1 MMMLVG
7 GCSTRTPE
15 TPTSFGGEFIPPVSA
30 DIVLDNFIAA
40 VNNVNT
46 ENYML
51 CLADATLRSPQPFRF
66 EPSAEARAR
75 YQALYD
81 TWSTVKER
89 QSFLA
94 MRSRIRDNRPL
105 LSLFNRTETFSS
117 PDLKIFS
124 MDYELMQL
132 GSGGDYDPD
141 DALVDFMMS
150 DSKFNGPIRP
160 DTMPF
165 GYFADPEVDELTELQ
180 RVESDIEKRKELVQ
194 KANLITSNK
203 VAFAFTHHPV
213 DNLIY
218 RAEVNFPDESRIP
231 GLVDMDRIT
240 LG

>member
-1 MMMLVG
+1 MHTHRSPASQRITKAIVMMVLLVG

-15 TPTSFGGEFIPPVSA
+15 APTSFGGEFIPPVSA

-81 TWSTVKER
+81 AWSNDKER

-117 PDLKIFS
+117 PDLKIYS
-124 MDYELMQL
+124 MDYELI
-132 GSGGDYDPD
+132 
-141 DALVDFMMS
+141 VDHDLS
-150 DSKFNGPIRP
+150 AIPRTLTG
-160 DTMPF
+160 TM
-165 GYFADPEVDELTELQ
+165 VLELQ
-180 RVESDIEKRKELVQ
+180 RESSGQWSIARWIDARRSADTVESTWSLL
-194 KANLITSNK
+194 KAQLSN
-203 VAFAFTHHPV
+203 
-213 DNLIY
+213 
-218 RAEVNFPDESRIP
+218 
-231 GLVDMDRIT
+231 
-240 LG
+240 

>member
-81 TWSTVKER
+81 TWSTDKER

-124 MDYELMQL
+124 MDYELIVDHDL
-132 GSGGDYDPD
+132 S
-141 DALVDFMMS
+141 LVPRTLT
-150 DSKFNGPIRP
+150 G
-160 DTMPF
+160 TM
-165 GYFADPEVDELTELQ
+165 VLELQ
-180 RVESDIEKRKELVQ
+180 REDSGQWSIARWIDARRAADTVESTWSLL
-194 KANLITSNK
+194 KAQLSN
-203 VAFAFTHHPV
+203 
-213 DNLIY
+213 
-218 RAEVNFPDESRIP
+218 
-231 GLVDMDRIT
+231 
-240 LG
+240 

>member
-1 MMMLVG
+1 MHSHRTSTSQLLTGIVVMMMLVG

-51 CLADATLRSPQPFRF
+51 CLADATLRSPQPFLF

-81 TWSTVKER
+81 TWSTDKER

-105 LSLFNRTETFSS
+105 LSLYNRTETFSS

-124 MDYELMQL
+124 MDYELIVDHDL
-132 GSGGDYDPD
+132 S
-141 DALVDFMMS
+141 LVPRTLT
-150 DSKFNGPIRP
+150 G
-160 DTMPF
+160 TM
-165 GYFADPEVDELTELQ
+165 VLELQ
-180 RVESDIEKRKELVQ
+180 REDSGQWSIARWIDARRAADTVESTWSLL
-194 KANLITSNK
+194 KAQLSN
-203 VAFAFTHHPV
+203 
-213 DNLIY
+213 
-218 RAEVNFPDESRIP
+218 
-231 GLVDMDRIT
+231 
-240 LG
+240 

>member
-1 MMMLVG
+1 MHSHRTSTSQLLTGIVVMMMLVG

-51 CLADATLRSPQPFRF
+51 CLADATLRSPQPFLF

-81 TWSTVKER
+81 TWSTDKER

-105 LSLFNRTETFSS
+105 LSLYNRTETFSS

-124 MDYELMQL
+124 MDYELIVDHDL
-132 GSGGDYDPD
+132 S
-141 DALVDFMMS
+141 LVPRTLT
-150 DSKFNGPIRP
+150 G
-160 DTMPF
+160 TM
-165 GYFADPEVDELTELQ
+165 VLELQ
-180 RVESDIEKRKELVQ
+180 REDSGQWSIARWIDARRAADTVESTWSLL
-194 KANLITSNK
+194 KAQLSI
-203 VAFAFTHHPV
+203 
-213 DNLIY
+213 
-218 RAEVNFPDESRIP
+218 
-231 GLVDMDRIT
+231 
-240 LG
+240 